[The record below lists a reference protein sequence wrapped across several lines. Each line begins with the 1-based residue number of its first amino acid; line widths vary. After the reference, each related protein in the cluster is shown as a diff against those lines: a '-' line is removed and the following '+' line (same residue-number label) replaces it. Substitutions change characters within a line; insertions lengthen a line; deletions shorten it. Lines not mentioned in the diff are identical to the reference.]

1 MKTPIWAIIFWVVM
15 LGLYLLFKL
24 KDNKEF
30 FRRLFLF
37 FKNPEEAQRQ
47 ADEEDEKRRRR

>member
-1 MKTPIWAIIFWVVM
+1 MKTPTWAIIFWVVM
-15 LGLYLLFKL
+15 LGLYLFFKL